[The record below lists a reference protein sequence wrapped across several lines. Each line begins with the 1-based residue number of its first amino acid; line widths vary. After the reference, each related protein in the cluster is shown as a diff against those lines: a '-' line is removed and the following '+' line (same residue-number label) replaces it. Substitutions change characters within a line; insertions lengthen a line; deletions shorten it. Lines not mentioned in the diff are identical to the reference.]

1 MNCRTGVGAVNQSLN
16 AIGMNSAT
24 ANLGNRYWTADMKQ
38 ASITTVQQC
47 QNRAY
52 FRKGDRWIDNQL
64 IDEKDVQADR
74 TIELGSREYF
84 ELVWKMVDLNRNGE
98 LALAGDVLVEVK
110 GERILIK
117 GRNDGPKEK
126 E

>member
-1 MNCRTGVGAVNQSLN
+1 
-16 AIGMNSAT
+16 
-24 ANLGNRYWTADMKQ
+24 
-38 ASITTVQQC
+38 
-47 QNRAY
+47 
-52 FRKGDRWIDNQL
+52 
-64 IDEKDVQADR
+64 
-74 TIELGSREYF
+74 
-84 ELVWKMVDLNRNGE
+84 MVDLNRNGE